1 MDAELRFF
9 DADNSVLDDLE
20 AIHKFKPYNDNTLEM
35 IAENYLWFAALDSL
49 NDPFEGSLTYK
60 SDPNLDINSVFC
72 AEHIFCND
80 EANINYEHPDLKHE
94 YAEYKV
100 DPVGIIERKKK
111 EHILKYEDVMLR
123 NSRTD
128 GFFCALSVPKKD
140 KVVVDASITSEQH
153 RVDEIHKNHE
163 DISLWSHYGDGL
175 RGVRITY
182 DPLKLKQLKCIS
194 SSFVRY
200 QDDPEIIDATAH
212 VRKWKAFYRE
222 RWIHSQ
228 SLTMFTTKATLWSHE
243 REIRIRT
250 YTQGKVNIQPNSI
263 KSITFGSK
271 MPKYRRVLLIAAA
284 RQNNPDAKFYVASI
298 SNKEFKI
305 EYVEYVIPPLINS

>member
-1 MDAELRFF
+1 MNAELRFF

-20 AIHKFKPYNDNTLEM
+20 AIHKFKPYNNNTLEM

-60 SDPNLDINSVFC
+60 IDTNLDINSVFC
-72 AEHIFCND
+72 AEHIFFND
-80 EANINYEHPDLKHE
+80 EKNVDYGHPAIKHE
-94 YAEYKV
+94 YAEYQI
-100 DPVGIIERKKK
+100 DPVGVIESKIK
-111 EHILKYEDVMLR
+111 EHIQKYECVMLR
-123 NSRTD
+123 NSKTD
-128 GFFCALSVPKKD
+128 GFFCALSVPKND
-140 KVVVDASITSEQH
+140 KAVVDASIASEQYRIDSIH
-153 RVDEIHKNHE
+153 RNHQ

-175 RGVRITY
+175 RGVKITY

-200 QDDPEIIDATAH
+200 QDDPELIDATAH
-212 VRKWKAFYRE
+212 VRKWKAYYKE
-222 RWIHSQ
+222 RWINSQ

-250 YTQGKVNIQPNSI
+250 FTQGKVKIQPNSI

-271 MPKYRRVLLIAAA
+271 LPADKRLLIIAAA
-284 RQNNPDAKFYVASI
+284 RQNNPDAKFYVATI

-305 EYVEYVIPPLINS
+305 EYIEYEIPTLINP